1 MLIHKLSPP
10 KAVYINRDGSPI
22 LGGYNLSKCIVAS
35 ATTLNQSRDTADALS
50 SNCGQ
55 TGMDVTLEWFR
66 IQLLWICDMST

>member
-35 ATTLNQSRDTADALS
+35 ATTINQSEDTADTPS
-50 SNCGQ
+50 SNCAQ
-55 TGMDVTLEWFR
+55 TGPDVTSVQFLNN
-66 IQLLWICDMST
+66 CGSVVS